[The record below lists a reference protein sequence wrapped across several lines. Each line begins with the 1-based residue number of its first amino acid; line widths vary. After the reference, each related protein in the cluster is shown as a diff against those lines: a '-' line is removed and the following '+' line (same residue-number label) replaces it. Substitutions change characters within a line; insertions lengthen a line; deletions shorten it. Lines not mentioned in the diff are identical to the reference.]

1 MSDDH
6 SATTSTAG
14 TVTVGGS
21 ATGVIERKGDVDW
34 FAVELVEGRTYVID
48 LEGAGA
54 GTGTLG
60 DAMLWGLFDDAG
72 VRVAKRSRDG
82 GEGNDARMVFTA
94 TESGTHY
101 IAARGQ
107 RKDDTGTYT
116 VRVRDQDA
124 GTQAP
129 ANTNTVRTP
138 EQTTVQ
144 QPPQPPADPDAT
156 AAGAAGLG
164 DLAGLGRRGAV
175 RQDSVDGGDD
185 GTDYY
190 SFTLSERQAVTLSL
204 FRQDA
209 NADLYLEDGEGTV
222 LASSTEDGTRK
233 DEVKATLDAG
243 TYYVRVA
250 AQEAGENAYTLRA
263 KAADPVAVVP
273 VAPESLPQ
281 QHASQQQQAPDPDA
295 TAAGATGLGDLA
307 AAGARGARKD
317 SVDGTAD
324 GTDYFSFTLSSPETV
339 KFKLKGLDAN
349 ADLYLED
356 GWGNVLA
363 SSTND
368 GKKAEE
374 IKVTLPS
381 TAPYPYADTYYV
393 RVEAKEAGANSYTLS
408 YSAGGLLDF
417 EEVERIED
425 QLLARVPPEGWTPP
439 PPPPPPPPPSIP
451 EPDGLQDFAQ
461 DTSTRGVVTV
471 GSSVEG
477 TIGSRS
483 GGEFLGIVH
492 WTYVDSEGQK
502 QKRTIESKTPVTFER
517 PDDVDWF
524 AVELEAGRVYRFDVQ
539 DSSRDDG
546 LLPMGLTGLYDKDGE
561 AVGFDRQEFGKFGFF
576 APTEDG
582 TFYAA
587 VGSAPWMAD
596 RFRTGDYTLSV
607 AEVED
612 DFTADTDTTGAVAVG
627 GSVWGEVDYWDD
639 RDWIKVELEAGE
651 TYRIELLGSRKLNG
665 WSHDVPAGNVDP
677 ELARQKGE
685 RATLWDYHMRGAVY
699 DADGNRIGDD
709 ALGWG
714 GLDARWH
721 RPPGCKEGWLNRV
734 EFTPTES
741 GAYYIE
747 VDTGHDPAWTDDPG
761 APSSAVGT
769 YKVSVTESDFVAT
782 EEYTL

>member
-138 EQTTVQ
+138 EQTAVQ

-281 QHASQQQQAPDPDA
+281 QHASQQHASQQQQAPDTDA
-295 TAAGATGLGDLA
+295 TRAGADDLGTLWNWGGVTLKHRLD
-307 AAGARGARKD
+307 G
-317 SVDGTAD
+317 SVDGGD
-324 GTDYFSFTLSSPETV
+324 DVTDYYRFTTTLLKNVEI
-339 KFKLKGLDAN
+339 KLHRQDAD

-356 GWGNVLA
+356 DKGNVLA

-368 GKKAEE
+368 GTGQETITVSKLAAGTHYIRVVAQEAGQNDYRLSMKHEMAEE
-374 IKVTLPS
+374 VI
-381 TAPYPYADTYYV
+381 
-393 RVEAKEAGANSYTLS
+393 
-408 YSAGGLLDF
+408 LD
-417 EEVERIED
+417 
-425 QLLARVPPEGWTPP
+425 
-439 PPPPPPPPPSIP
+439 
-451 EPDGLQDFAQ
+451 DFSQ
-461 DTSTRGVVTV
+461 DTSTKGTVTAGGSATGRIDQVVT
-471 GSSVEG
+471 
-477 TIGSRS
+477 IG
-483 GGEFLGIVH
+483 
-492 WTYVDSEGQK
+492 Y
-502 QKRTIESKTPVTFER
+502 
-517 PDDVDWF
+517 DVNDEDWF
-524 AVELEAGRVYRFDVQ
+524 KVELEAGKIYRFNVDTTP
-539 DSSRDDG
+539 RADG
-546 LLPMGLTGLYDKDGE
+546 DAFKSTQYSLLELYDKDGK
-561 AVGFDRQEFGKFGFF
+561 AIGVGSYGKFAFF
-576 APTEDG
+576 APTEAG
-582 TFYAA
+582 TYFAA
-587 VGSAPWMAD
+587 VGINPDIVLPW
-596 RFRTGDYTLSV
+596 TGTYTLSV
-607 AEVED
+607 EEVED

-627 GSVWGEVDYWDD
+627 GQAWGEIEYRGD
-639 RDWIKVELEAGE
+639 RDWLKVELEAGE
-651 TYRIELLGSRKLNG
+651 TYMIELHGSPKLEG
-665 WSHDVPAGNVDP
+665 TDGGQV
-677 ELARQKGE
+677 
-685 RATLWDYHMRGAVY
+685 ATLRDYHMRGAVY

-714 GLDARWH
+714 GLDGQSH
-721 RPPGCKEGWLNRV
+721 NPPGCKEPWINKV

-741 GAYYIE
+741 GAYYVE
-747 VDTGHDPAWTDDPG
+747 VDTSPNAQYGL
-761 APSSAVGT
+761 GT
-769 YKVSVTESDFVAT
+769 YMVSVAESDFVAT

>member
-138 EQTTVQ
+138 EQTAVQ

-281 QHASQQQQAPDPDA
+281 QHASQQHASQQQQAPDTDA
-295 TAAGATGLGDLA
+295 TRAGATYLGDF
-307 AAGARGARKD
+307 GWSKRHGTVED
-317 SVDGTAD
+317 SVNGTAD
-324 GTDYFSFTLSSPETV
+324 GTDYYRFTNKRPQGGDVQAQGSGRGRGSLPGGRQGQRAGVEHDRRDRERADQGLAAADARLVGCVQGLLSARR
-339 KFKLKGLDAN
+339 G
-349 ADLYLED
+349 
-356 GWGNVLA
+356 
-363 SSTND
+363 
-368 GKKAEE
+368 
-374 IKVTLPS
+374 
-381 TAPYPYADTYYV
+381 
-393 RVEAKEAGANSYTLS
+393 
-408 YSAGGLLDF
+408 AGGRGQRLHAFLVLHL
-417 EEVERIED
+417 E
-425 QLLARVPPEGWTPP
+425 Q
-439 PPPPPPPPPSIP
+439 
-451 EPDGLQDFAQ
+451 DGL
-461 DTSTRGVVTV
+461 
-471 GSSVEG
+471 
-477 TIGSRS
+477 
-483 GGEFLGIVH
+483 
-492 WTYVDSEGQK
+492 
-502 QKRTIESKTPVTFER
+502 
-517 PDDVDWF
+517 
-524 AVELEAGRVYRFDVQ
+524 
-539 DSSRDDG
+539 
-546 LLPMGLTGLYDKDGE
+546 
-561 AVGFDRQEFGKFGFF
+561 
-576 APTEDG
+576 
-582 TFYAA
+582 
-587 VGSAPWMAD
+587 
-596 RFRTGDYTLSV
+596 
-607 AEVED
+607 
-612 DFTADTDTTGAVAVG
+612 
-627 GSVWGEVDYWDD
+627 
-639 RDWIKVELEAGE
+639 
-651 TYRIELLGSRKLNG
+651 
-665 WSHDVPAGNVDP
+665 
-677 ELARQKGE
+677 
-685 RATLWDYHMRGAVY
+685 
-699 DADGNRIGDD
+699 
-709 ALGWG
+709 
-714 GLDARWH
+714 
-721 RPPGCKEGWLNRV
+721 
-734 EFTPTES
+734 
-741 GAYYIE
+741 
-747 VDTGHDPAWTDDPG
+747 DPG
-761 APSSAVGT
+761 ASDQESACAEGARRRAGLRAGHVDPGRRHGRQ
-769 YKVSVTESDFVAT
+769 
-782 EEYTL
+782 LGGGGHLPPGRR